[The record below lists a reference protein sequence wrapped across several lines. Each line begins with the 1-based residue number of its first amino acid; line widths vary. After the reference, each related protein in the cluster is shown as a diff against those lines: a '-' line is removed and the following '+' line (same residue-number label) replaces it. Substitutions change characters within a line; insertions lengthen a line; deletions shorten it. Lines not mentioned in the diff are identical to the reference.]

1 VTADGDPR
9 AMAQEALRLER
20 ADRLHEAE
28 AVYQR
33 LLARWPDLPDT
44 WFNLAV
50 LQRKAGR
57 FDAALASY
65 QQALDRGVS
74 QPEEVHLNRGVIYSD
89 YLRRDADAAAELRAA
104 LSLNPTFVPAL
115 LNLAN
120 LQEDLAR
127 RDEAL
132 ALYERILAIDPLCH
146 VALARHASLKTAMGP
161 DAQTIERLRT
171 ALTHPGVQPADRASL
186 GFALGAALEKAGAYD
201 QAFAAIDEANRQSRL
216 SAGPGGVRYDRD
228 QHERFV
234 DALIATFST
243 AQRPI
248 EPTPSSVRPI
258 FVCGMFRSGSTLIE
272 QVLAGHPRV
281 AAGGEIDFLPKAVR
295 TELAPFPASM
305 SRMTPRHM
313 ADLASRY
320 LDTLARLHPGAELVV
335 DKRPDNFLYIG
346 LIKTL
351 FPDAR
356 IVHTT
361 RDPLDNC
368 LSIYFLHLDHSMA
381 YALDLLDTG
390 HYYRQYRR
398 LMAHWKSL
406 YGEDILEVDYDAFVR
421 EPHPAVE
428 NMLEFCGLDWADGCL
443 SFHERENAVKTASVW
458 QVRQPLYQHASGR
471 SRNFARQLE
480 PLAKY
485 VRQSPVGAKST

>member
-20 ADRLHEAE
+20 ADRLYEAE

-74 QPEEVHLNRGVIYSD
+74 QPEEAHLNRGVIYSD
-89 YLRRDADAAAELRAA
+89 CLRREEAAAVELRAA
-104 LSLNPTFVPAL
+104 LALNPKFVPAL

-120 LQEDLAR
+120 LQEDLGR
-127 RDEAL
+127 RDEAV
-132 ALYERILAIDPLCH
+132 ALYERILAIDARCH
-146 VALARHASLKTAMGP
+146 VALARHASLKTATGP
-161 DAQTIERLRT
+161 DAPTVERLRA
-171 ALTHPGVQPADRASL
+171 ALAQQGVSPADQASL
-186 GFALGAALEKAGAYD
+186 GFALGMALEKAGAYD
-201 QAFAAIDEANRQSRL
+201 QAFAVIGEANRQSRL
-216 SAGPGGVRYDRD
+216 SAGPGGARYDRD

-281 AAGGEIDFLPKAVR
+281 TAGGEIDFR
-295 TELAPFPASM
+295 
-305 SRMTPRHM
+305 PRQC
-313 ADLASRY
+313 
-320 LDTLARLHPGAELVV
+320 ARNW
-335 DKRPDNFLYIG
+335 R
-346 LIKTL
+346 
-351 FPDAR
+351 
-356 IVHTT
+356 
-361 RDPLDNC
+361 
-368 LSIYFLHLDHSMA
+368 
-381 YALDLLDTG
+381 
-390 HYYRQYRR
+390 
-398 LMAHWKSL
+398 
-406 YGEDILEVDYDAFVR
+406 
-421 EPHPAVE
+421 
-428 NMLEFCGLDWADGCL
+428 
-443 SFHERENAVKTASVW
+443 
-458 QVRQPLYQHASGR
+458 R
-471 SRNFARQLE
+471 SRPRCHA
-480 PLAKY
+480 
-485 VRQSPVGAKST
+485 